1 MLKKSILT
9 ILSSSIVLTALVG
22 CSDEKDEYRKGI
34 TLYEKGDYK
43 SLIKARE
50 FFNDYSQK
58 HKDDNDVDTWFEK
71 IDTALVEKAK
81 ELTNEAF
88 DKKDFDKAMEYIKI
102 AKAAAPD
109 DKSVKEAYATVNKSY
124 KEQKKYDEYA
134 RYLESIYIDSKALVD
149 KWDSSIR
156 AVETGKAPLVS
167 LKTTANTL
175 FPEVSKIREKINQQ
189 TFKTKQKEFLEIN
202 STIFDYMVSAESNI
216 SSVISASAES
226 DIAQF
231 KNIARNLSPDAH
243 NKLFLQV
250 QNDMGGYV
258 TQKNTEDK
266 KVRDIKNTLDF
277 IKAMD
282 NKIKEQQKQQMASQQ
297 PVQPTPQQPAN
308 QQPVN
313 KPNAQK

>member
-9 ILSSSIVLTALVG
+9 ILSSTIVLTALAG
-22 CSDEKDEYRKGI
+22 CSDEKDEYKKGI

-58 HKDDNDVDTWFEK
+58 HKDDDDVDTWFEK

-88 DKKDFDKAMEYIKI
+88 DKKDFDKAMEYITI

-109 DKSVKEAYATVNKSY
+109 DKSVKEAFSTVNKSY
-124 KEQKKYDEYA
+124 KEQNKYNEFA
-134 RYLESIYIDSKALVD
+134 RYLENIYIDSKALVD
-149 KWDSSIR
+149 KWDTSIR
-156 AVETGKAPLVS
+156 AVETGKAPLGS
-167 LKTTANTL
+167 LKATANSL

-202 STIFDYMVSAESNI
+202 SAIFDYMVNTESNI
-216 SSVISASAES
+216 SNVISAGSDA

-231 KNIARNLSPDAH
+231 KSIARNLSPDSH
-243 NKLFLQV
+243 NKIFLQV
-250 QNDMGGYV
+250 QNDMGEYAN
-258 TQKNTEDK
+258 QKNTENK

-277 IKAMD
+277 IKATE
-282 NKIKEQQKQQMASQQ
+282 NKIKEQQIASQQ
-297 PVQPTPQQPAN
+297 PAPQQPAP
-308 QQPVN
+308 QQPA
-313 KPNAQK
+313 KK